1 MKISIGIERF
11 REQSTSALRAESI
24 ESARLDAS
32 RAVMDDF
39 RANPDF
45 GYELNWDDS
54 QWATVNAAMAAA
66 MDSAEAVAAEW
77 WDSRY
82 SL

>member
-1 MKISIGIERF
+1 MKISIGIERS

-32 RAVMDDF
+32 RAIMDDF

-54 QWATVNAAMAAA
+54 QWAIVNTAMAVA
-66 MDSAEAVAAEW
+66 MNTAEAEAAGW